1 MEKCTRDADR
11 LTRRQ
16 KVERYRRLI
25 RTAPNEE
32 RRDYL
37 RGLLAEAEQKQKDAK
52 DPKYL
57 Y

>member
-1 MEKCTRDADR
+1 MDKCTGFADR
-11 LTRRQ
+11 FIRRQ
-16 KVERYRRLI
+16 EVERYRRLLSA
-25 RTAPNEE
+25 APNEE

-37 RGLLAEAEQKQKDAK
+37 RGLMAEEQQNQKDAD